1 MDPLLIIGGGISGLT
16 LALNLHE
23 AGIPCRIFEAAPA
36 FRPLGVGLNLLPHA
50 VRELWRLGLEPALA
64 ARAVETREMSYYNRY
79 GQFIFSEPRGRFAGY
94 AWPQFSI
101 HRGALHQVLIDAVE
115 ARIGRGAI
123 VMTHKCVAVEQDEL
137 GATARFADATTGK
150 LLGSVTGSAV
160 LGCDGVHSVVRRQL
174 FPDEGPPAYQGINMW
189 RGVTRWTPF
198 LSGSTMVQAGWLD
211 VGKMVIY
218 PIGGDLDEHGR
229 QLINWVAEIQSP
241 RNVMLDWNLA
251 GKLDDFFPTFADWR
265 FDWLDVAAMIRAAE
279 VLLEYPMVDRD
290 PLPHWTAGRISLVG
304 DAAHPM
310 YPRGGNGAGQAIL
323 DAAALARCCQ
333 SCPDAAG
340 ALEAY
345 EAERRP
351 AANKVV
357 LMNRTAPPDMIL
369 KVVHERS
376 GGLPFDDIDA
386 LISRDELAAITDNY
400 KRVAGFDKATLSA
413 KG

>member
-1 MDPLLIIGGGISGLT
+1 VDGVIIIGGGISGLT
-16 LALNLHE
+16 LALSLHE
-23 AGIPCRIFEAAPA
+23 AGIACRIFDAAPV

-50 VRELWRLGLEPALA
+50 VRELSLLGLAPALA
-64 ARAVETREMSYYNRY
+64 ACAVETREMSYYNRY

-94 AWPQFSI
+94 DWPQFSI
-101 HRGALHQVLIDAVE
+101 HRGALHQVLIDAVHQ
-115 ARIGRGAI
+115 RIGPEAI
-123 VMTHKCVAVEQDEL
+123 VMSHKCVAVGEDDDAATAHFADPVSGRLL
-137 GATARFADATTGK
+137 GAAQ
-150 LLGSVTGSAV
+150 GSAV
-160 LGCDGVHSVVRRQL
+160 LGCDGIHSALRRHL
-174 FPDEGPPAYQGINMW
+174 YPDEGPAAYQGINMW
-189 RGVTRWTPF
+189 RGVTRWPPY
-198 LSGSTMVQAGWLD
+198 LSGATMIQAGWLD

-218 PIGGDLDEHGR
+218 PISRDLDGDGR

-251 GKLDDFFPTFADWR
+251 GRLDDFFPTFADWH
-265 FDWLDVAAMIRAAE
+265 FPWLDVAAMISQKE

-290 PLPHWTAGRISLVG
+290 PLPHWSKGRISLVG

-323 DAAALARCCQ
+323 DARALARHLRAG
-333 SCPDAAG
+333 DVVG
-340 ALEAY
+340 ALQAY

-351 AANKVV
+351 AANSVV

-376 GGLPFDDIDA
+376 GGKPFADIDA
-386 LISRDELAAITDNY
+386 LISREELAAITDNY
-400 KRVAGFDKATLSA
+400 KRVAGFDKASLSA